1 MDGSCTWLLSQVAVR
16 EADSPQDL
24 AESGVSAMDS
34 SQTRAVYELTALVAH
49 IVGEAEEPDRPR
61 KRRDRGEPEQAE
73 GHIVAHIKA
82 RYNCF

>member
-1 MDGSCTWLLSQVAVR
+1 MR

-82 RYNCF
+82 GCDHV